1 MQGSAGVA
9 LMCGSGSVLMICGF
23 LWRCVYRGSFGVR
36 MPVVTVDKQE
46 KGEEEH
52 MNQKEGLDYFPM
64 ECVTDENIKL
74 ITAEFGLQA
83 FAIIVKIYQM
93 IYSHHGYYCEW
104 NEEVVLLF
112 AQENGLGRKK
122 VSSVNEILLCCMR
135 RGVFSL
141 SQYEQNGILTSK
153 KIQEIFLAATHR
165 RKKVEMKKA
174 YLLVKVA
181 HLSEN
186 VCILDENVDILNG
199 NVITLEQSKVKE
211 SNNTYISTPTLGEI
225 QDYVRKKGSR
235 IDPVKFFNY
244 YQMRNWCINGS
255 FISDWEAAVDYWDS
269 NEKSPAQSKD
279 QAPGG
284 KKAKNQFNAFDS
296 RDVTNSEMQALE
308 KMLLEK

>member
-1 MQGSAGVA
+1 
-9 LMCGSGSVLMICGF
+9 
-23 LWRCVYRGSFGVR
+23 
-36 MPVVTVDKQE
+36 
-46 KGEEEH
+46 
-52 MNQKEGLDYFPM
+52 
-64 ECVTDENIKL
+64 
-74 ITAEFGLQA
+74 
-83 FAIIVKIYQM
+83 
-93 IYSHHGYYCEW
+93 
-104 NEEVVLLF
+104 
-112 AQENGLGRKK
+112 
-122 VSSVNEILLCCMR
+122 MR

-235 IDPVKFFNY
+235 IDP
-244 YQMRNWCINGS
+244 
-255 FISDWEAAVDYWDS
+255 
-269 NEKSPAQSKD
+269 AQSKD
-279 QAPGG
+279 RAPGG

>member
-1 MQGSAGVA
+1 
-9 LMCGSGSVLMICGF
+9 
-23 LWRCVYRGSFGVR
+23 
-36 MPVVTVDKQE
+36 
-46 KGEEEH
+46 
-52 MNQKEGLDYFPM
+52 
-64 ECVTDENIKL
+64 
-74 ITAEFGLQA
+74 
-83 FAIIVKIYQM
+83 
-93 IYSHHGYYCEW
+93 
-104 NEEVVLLF
+104 
-112 AQENGLGRKK
+112 
-122 VSSVNEILLCCMR
+122 
-135 RGVFSL
+135 
-141 SQYEQNGILTSK
+141 
-153 KIQEIFLAATHR
+153 
-165 RKKVEMKKA
+165 MKKA

-199 NVITLEQSKVKE
+199 NVITLEQSKVKK

-279 QAPGG
+279 RPPGG

>member
-1 MQGSAGVA
+1 
-9 LMCGSGSVLMICGF
+9 
-23 LWRCVYRGSFGVR
+23 
-36 MPVVTVDKQE
+36 
-46 KGEEEH
+46 

-112 AQENGLGRKK
+112 TQENGLGRKK

-135 RGVFSL
+135 RGVFSF

-211 SNNTYISTPTLGEI
+211 SKVNTYFDSEKVNDAFAAYLAMRERSAPVPGSKIVNLIEQLNTFKDKGCSDDELVEI
-225 QDYVRKKGSR
+225 VKEATSKGWMNFYKSDKKK
-235 IDPVKFFNY
+235 P
-244 YQMRNWCINGS
+244 
-255 FISDWEAAVDYWDS
+255 E
-269 NEKSPAQSKD
+269 QSKANFTERNYSKD
-279 QAPGG
+279 
-284 KKAKNQFNAFDS
+284 DMES
-296 RDVTNSEMQALE
+296 LE
-308 KMLLEK
+308 RKLLMRR